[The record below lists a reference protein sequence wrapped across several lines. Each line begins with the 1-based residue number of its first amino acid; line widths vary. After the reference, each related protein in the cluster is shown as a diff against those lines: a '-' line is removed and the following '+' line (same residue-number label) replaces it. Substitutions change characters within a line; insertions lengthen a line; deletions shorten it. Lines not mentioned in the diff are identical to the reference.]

1 MIGDVE
7 SVWAIYK
14 EGYCFLVMRC
24 IANNADDEATMSYE
38 NFSKMAANDSSE
50 ILVEML
56 KMRPY
61 NPDQ

>member
-1 MIGDVE
+1 
-7 SVWAIYK
+7 
-14 EGYCFLVMRC
+14 MRC